1 MKHLKDGMGYEDFV
15 QYSLRHLELNIVQ
28 MDTVKGVEDS
38 KKTLL
43 TLHFKKNVIFEGF
56 CHALRFASK

>member
-43 TLHFKKNVIFEGF
+43 TLHFKKM
-56 CHALRFASK
+56 